1 MKFNKTRSH
10 FGHNN
15 LKQHYRPGAKWLK
28 DFGRNR
34 PVCVG
39 QCSGE
44 YEPAVCPG
52 GQESQWHP
60 GFYQKQCY
68 QEEQR
73 SDQEWPQT
81 VLEEIQVEHQDI
93 LLRDCDQ
100 GLEQTVQT
108 GSGVTASGGVK

>member
-1 MKFNKTRSH
+1 MKAVSRSLYLTQFPPVFCILSFLQNSTFPYAFAYLLPNDLNRLDSWAEANGMKFNKTRSH

-52 GQESQWHP
+52 GQERQWHP
-60 GFYQKQCY
+60 GFYQK
-68 QEEQR
+68 
-73 SDQEWPQT
+73 
-81 VLEEIQVEHQDI
+81 
-93 LLRDCDQ
+93 
-100 GLEQTVQT
+100 
-108 GSGVTASGGVK
+108 